1 MQEHEQYIS
10 YRDIM
15 SGADFVTNAILI
27 FRIAYSTVM
36 FYEIV
41 NSVLKKKKK
50 KKKWWY
56 DGSNVIHHKFIFK
69 QSMFLLLLL
78 KPLSYQGVFLMAL

>member
-1 MQEHEQYIS
+1 MQNMQEHEQYIS

-41 NSVLKKKKK
+41 NSVSTKKKIKN
-50 KKKWWY
+50 
-56 DGSNVIHHKFIFK
+56 GGMVVSMSFIINL
-69 QSMFLLLLL
+69 FLN
-78 KPLSYQGVFLMAL
+78 KACF

>member
-1 MQEHEQYIS
+1 MQNMQEHEQYIS

-41 NSVLKKKKK
+41 NSVSKKKKK
-50 KKKWWY
+50 KKKKN
-56 DGSNVIHHKFIFK
+56 GGMVVSMSFIINL
-69 QSMFLLLLL
+69 FLN
-78 KPLSYQGVFLMAL
+78 KACF

>member
-1 MQEHEQYIS
+1 MQNMQEHEQYIS

-41 NSVLKKKKK
+41 NSVSKIKKKN
-50 KKKWWY
+50 
-56 DGSNVIHHKFIFK
+56 GGMVVPMAFIINL
-69 QSMFLLLLL
+69 FLN
-78 KPLSYQGVFLMAL
+78 KPCF

>member
-1 MQEHEQYIS
+1 MSAYQNGIVLVNAKHARTRTIFIIS
-10 YRDIM
+10 GYHVGIFF

-41 NSVLKKKKK
+41 NSV
-50 KKKWWY
+50 
-56 DGSNVIHHKFIFK
+56 
-69 QSMFLLLLL
+69 
-78 KPLSYQGVFLMAL
+78 

>member
-1 MQEHEQYIS
+1 MQNMQEHEQYLS

-15 SGADFVTNAILI
+15 SGTDFVTNAILI

-41 NSVLKKKKK
+41 NSVSKKKKK
-50 KKKWWY
+50 KKKRWY
-56 DGSNVIHHKFIFK
+56 GGSNVINL
-69 QSMFLLLLL
+69 FLN
-78 KPLSYQGVFLMAL
+78 KACF

>member
-1 MQEHEQYIS
+1 MQNMQEHEQYIS

-27 FRIAYSTVM
+27 FRIEYFTVM

-41 NSVLKKKKK
+41 NSVSKKKKK
-50 KKKWWY
+50 KKKKK
-56 DGSNVIHHKFIFK
+56 GGMVVPMS
-69 QSMFLLLLL
+69 
-78 KPLSYQGVFLMAL
+78 

>member
-1 MQEHEQYIS
+1 MQNMQEHEQYIS

-41 NSVLKKKKK
+41 NSVSKKKK
-50 KKKWWY
+50 
-56 DGSNVIHHKFIFK
+56 SMVVSMSFIINL
-69 QSMFLLLLL
+69 FLN
-78 KPLSYQGVFLMAL
+78 KACF

>member
-10 YRDIM
+10 YRDNM
-15 SGADFVTNAILI
+15 YGADFVTNAILI

-41 NSVLKKKKK
+41 NSVSKKDKMVV
-50 KKKWWY
+50 WWFQC
-56 DGSNVIHHKFIFK
+56 HKFIFK
-69 QSMFLLLLL
+69 QSMFLILLL
-78 KPLSYQGVFLMAL
+78 KPLLYQGVVLMAL

>member
-1 MQEHEQYIS
+1 MQNMQEREQYIS

-15 SGADFVTNAILI
+15 SGADFVINAILI

-41 NSVLKKKKK
+41 NSVSKKKKK
-50 KKKWWY
+50 KKKKKN
-56 DGSNVIHHKFIFK
+56 GGMVVVPMSFIINL
-69 QSMFLLLLL
+69 FLN
-78 KPLSYQGVFLMAL
+78 KACF